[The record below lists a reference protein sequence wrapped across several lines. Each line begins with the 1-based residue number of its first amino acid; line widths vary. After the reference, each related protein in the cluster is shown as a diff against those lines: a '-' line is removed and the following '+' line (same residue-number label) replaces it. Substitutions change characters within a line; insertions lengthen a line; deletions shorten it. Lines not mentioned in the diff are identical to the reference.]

1 MFEVSMLF
9 HFETADRPASNP
21 SRNASSVSPRG
32 VLIDIPVIAIR
43 SVLDKIHLHDA
54 EYTHGVIFH
63 DLSEARCFV
72 FVLVV
77 DGRNDIN
84 LVAGSDLRMKCR
96 ILDPNQAKI

>member
-54 EYTHGVIFH
+54 EYADGVTFRH
-63 DLSEARCFV
+63 LSDASCFV
-72 FVLVV
+72 VVLLVN
-77 DGRNDIN
+77 GRSYIK

-96 ILDPNQAKI
+96 VVDPNQAKV